1 MNQSITA
8 ISYFP
13 AAAAAAAERE
23 DTQKKR
29 DPHTNDQ
36 NEAHMIACMHAS
48 SNPEEEIH
56 TRLVRTRIV
65 LAKSLNRYYVH
76 TKKYSSKVESRD
88 ADSSKHEYIL
98 RTIGHILDNNNNNNN
113 NNTLL
118 EK

>member
-1 MNQSITA
+1 
-8 ISYFP
+8 
-13 AAAAAAAERE
+13 
-23 DTQKKR
+23 
-29 DPHTNDQ
+29 
-36 NEAHMIACMHAS
+36 MIACMHAS